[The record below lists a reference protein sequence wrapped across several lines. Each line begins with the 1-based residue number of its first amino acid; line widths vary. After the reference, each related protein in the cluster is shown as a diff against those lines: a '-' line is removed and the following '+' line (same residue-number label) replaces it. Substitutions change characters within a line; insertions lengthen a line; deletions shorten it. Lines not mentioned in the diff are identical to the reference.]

1 MVSVIARISSSSPKP
16 HVPAIPHTGVTS
28 PGHASSGPREGGVEV
43 VDHPRGDVELLAEET
58 LACSPPR
65 VRWLGEYLLD
75 CGQGQVVLI
84 LCEMPDEP
92 VAPLLVVGVA
102 PSRGRDEDRGHAKH
116 RSLRR
121 HRGRLS
127 HHEPG
132 MGDQVV
138 NLIHATTDSKIS
150 EVRREWRL
158 GRHEYPSAALK
169 HLDQV
174 ALLLG

>member
-28 PGHASSGPREGGVEV
+28 PGHASSGPREGGLEV
-43 VDHPRGDVELLAEET
+43 VDHPRGDVDLLAEET
-58 LACSPPR
+58 LPCSPPR

-127 HHEPG
+127 HHHPG
-132 MGDQVV
+132 LGAQAA
-138 NLIHATTDSKIS
+138 NLTHATTDTKIS
-150 EVRREWRL
+150 ERRREAPPAPQQ
-158 GRHEYPSAALK
+158 HPPTALN
-169 HLDQV
+169 H
-174 ALLLG
+174 